1 MQYILTMSKNTQA
14 INSLP
19 PKVVEVLGEMGHNIK
34 IARKRRKL
42 SAKKAAELALV
53 SRNTL
58 ARAEKGEPSVSIGV
72 YASILYILQ
81 LDGDLCKVANPDTDD
96 LGKAL
101 AYPSRE
107 LEARSG
113 HAKEAFEEEDD
124 YQF

>member
-1 MQYILTMSKNTQA
+1 MSKSTQA

-19 PKVVEVLGEMGHNIK
+19 QKVVGLLGDMGRNIQL
-34 IARKRRKL
+34 ARKRRNL
-42 SAKKAAELALV
+42 SATRVAELALV

-81 LDGDLCKVANPDTDD
+81 LDDDLRKVASPETDD

-101 AYPSRE
+101 ANMTPEE
-107 LEARSG
+107 LRRRNG
-113 HAKEAFEEEDD
+113 KAFFEGPDD
-124 YQF
+124 YNF